1 MGSVRLSVGSVEVTS
16 QVVSFRR
23 RLHSGEVLGEHP
35 LDLPQH
41 RLVTEG
47 VWWTMP
53 PDLLVAAGVA
63 EAAIPGAAHAAE
75 HAAIGLLPWSPP
87 PTDGTSAGCR
97 PRCIGHRAA
106 DDPRV

>member
-1 MGSVRLSVGSVEVTS
+1 MRLSVGSVEVTS

-53 PDLLVAAGVA
+53 PELLAAAGVA
-63 EAAIPGAAHAAE
+63 EVAVAC
-75 HAAIGLLPWSPP
+75 
-87 PTDGTSAGCR
+87 SAGGVVGAGVCANAAVPINR
-97 PRCIGHRAA
+97 PR
-106 DDPRV
+106 PRPREARSFLMFDSFWWVA